1 MSDRMKWE
9 YRIQTLGSTFKQ
21 VKDEDLEALL
31 NEWGEDGWEIIA
43 AHNLESSSKV
53 RLIAKRALERTGS
66 HSRSWP

>member
-1 MSDRMKWE
+1 MTDRMKWE

-31 NEWGEDGWEIIA
+31 NEWGEEGWEIIA
-43 AHNLESSSKV
+43 AHSLESSSKV
-53 RLIAKRALERTGS
+53 RLIAKRASERTVS

>member
-1 MSDRMKWE
+1 MTERMKWE

-21 VKDEDLEALL
+21 AKDEELEALL
-31 NEWGEDGWEIIA
+31 NEWGEEGWEIIA

-53 RLIAKRALERTGS
+53 RLIAKRTSGRTVS